1 MPRTTPKTATN
12 LRSSTRKALRR
23 RAAARRGFT
32 LLELTLVV
40 VIITL
45 LVAGSVL
52 ALGGV
57 ANRNRIRVT
66 GSTLNTV
73 RTAID
78 NYQIENGVYP
88 ESLNIL
94 TGPAGMLQ
102 RIPTD
107 GWKQEIFYSPVPID
121 PNRPYQL
128 LSAGPDR
135 ILGTEDDISVWELDN
150 L

>member
-1 MPRTTPKTATN
+1 MPYTSTTTTAGF
-12 LRSSTRKALRR
+12 RSSARRAASRR
-23 RAAARRGFT
+23 RAARRGFT

-66 GSTLNTV
+66 GSTLNTIK
-73 RTAID
+73 TAID
-78 NYQIENGVYP
+78 NYQIENGTYP
-88 ESLNIL
+88 ASLEVL
-94 TGPAGMLQ
+94 TGPGGMLQ

-107 GWKQEIFYSPVPID
+107 GWKQEIVYQPEPID
-121 PNRPYQL
+121 ANRPYR
-128 LSAGPDR
+128 LSSPGPDR
-135 ILGTEDDISVWELDN
+135 IFGTEDDISVWELDN